1 MKLKLKKIL
10 MSAKAEVSLQ
20 GKYRLNKNSIKPPMT
35 ATVAKSYLS
44 LKSHLCKGTS
54 EALLS
59 RLTLRFSKL
68 VIKQTL
74 QINS

>member
-1 MKLKLKKIL
+1 

-20 GKYRLNKNSIKPPMT
+20 GMCRLNNNSIKPPMT

>member
-1 MKLKLKKIL
+1 
-10 MSAKAEVSLQ
+10 MSSKAEVSLQ
-20 GKYRLNKNSIKPPMT
+20 GMCRLNKNSIKPPMT

>member
-1 MKLKLKKIL
+1 

-20 GKYRLNKNSIKPPMT
+20 GMCRLNKNSIKPPMT
-35 ATVAKSYLS
+35 ATVANSYLS

>member
-1 MKLKLKKIL
+1 

-20 GKYRLNKNSIKPPMT
+20 GMCRLNKNSIKSPMT

>member
-1 MKLKLKKIL
+1 

-20 GKYRLNKNSIKPPMT
+20 GMCRLNKNSIKPPMT

-59 RLTLRFSKL
+59 RLTLDFRNL
-68 VIKQTL
+68 
-74 QINS
+74 

>member
-1 MKLKLKKIL
+1 

-20 GKYRLNKNSIKPPMT
+20 GMCRLNKNSIKPPMT
-35 ATVAKSYLS
+35 ATIANSYLS

>member
-1 MKLKLKKIL
+1 

-20 GKYRLNKNSIKPPMT
+20 GMCRLNKYSIKPPMT
-35 ATVAKSYLS
+35 ATVANSYLS

>member
-1 MKLKLKKIL
+1 

-20 GKYRLNKNSIKPPMT
+20 GMCRLNKNSIKPPMT

-44 LKSHLCKGTS
+44 LKSHLRKGTS

>member
-1 MKLKLKKIL
+1 

-20 GKYRLNKNSIKPPMT
+20 GMCRLNKNSIKPPMT

-44 LKSHLCKGTS
+44 LKSHLCEGTS

>member
-1 MKLKLKKIL
+1 
-10 MSAKAEVSLQ
+10 
-20 GKYRLNKNSIKPPMT
+20 MT

-44 LKSHLCKGTS
+44 LKLHLCKCTS